1 MQEVE
6 YDAPVSIDDAV
17 ALLARSDSQVLAG
30 GTDLL
35 VQMRAVPPRHQR
47 LVDVKRIPEL
57 GQISL
62 DSSGLRL
69 GSAVSCWE
77 ISQHKGL
84 RESYPGLVEAA
95 ELIGSIQIQG
105 RATLGGNLCNA
116 SPAADT
122 IPALIALGAE
132 CAIVGPDGSRSA
144 SVEDFVTGPGQ
155 TILASAEL
163 LVEFRIPPP
172 PERSADA
179 YLRFIPRGEM
189 DIAVVGA
196 GVALTLDADGSCTEA
211 RVALGAVAP
220 TPLCVDSAAAA
231 LVGTRIDEAAL
242 ERAAAAASQAANPI
256 DDKRGTAD
264 YRRHVAG
271 VLTRRAAGIAAGRA
285 RERRR

>member
-6 YDAPVSIDDAV
+6 YDAPVSINDAV

-57 GQISL
+57 VQISL

-132 CAIVGPDGSRSA
+132 CTIAGPDGSRSA

-155 TILASAEL
+155 TILAPAEL
-163 LVEFRIPPP
+163 LVEFRILPP

-220 TPLCVDSAAAA
+220 TPLRVDSAAAA

-242 ERAAAAASQAANPI
+242 ERAAAAASQATNPI

>member
-6 YDAPVSIDDAV
+6 YDAPVSINDAV

-57 GQISL
+57 VQISL

-105 RATLGGNLCNA
+105 RATPGGNLCNA

-132 CAIVGPDGSRSA
+132 CTIAGPDGSRSA

-220 TPLCVDSAAAA
+220 TPLRVDSAAAA
-231 LVGTRIDEAAL
+231 LVGTQIDDAAL

-271 VLTRRAAGIAAGRA
+271 VLTRRAADIAARRA

>member
-6 YDAPVSIDDAV
+6 YDAPVSINDAV

-57 GQISL
+57 VQISL

-95 ELIGSIQIQG
+95 ELIGSMQIQG

-132 CAIVGPDGSRSA
+132 CTIAGPDGSRSA

-220 TPLCVDSAAAA
+220 TPLRVDSAAAA

-242 ERAAAAASQAANPI
+242 ERAAAAASQATNPI

>member
-57 GQISL
+57 VQISL

-84 RESYPGLVEAA
+84 RESYPGLAEAA
-95 ELIGSIQIQG
+95 ELIGSMQIQG

-122 IPALIALGAE
+122 VPALITLGAE
-132 CAIVGPDGSRSA
+132 CTIAGPDGSRSA